1 MSLNNPLIMI
11 LPGLLAG
18 LVQGITGFGSGIILM
33 IFLPALVPIGRAAG
47 ISTLTMFV
55 ATVLV
60 AWRYRKSLQ
69 WRRLVLPFIIY
80 SAVATYSVH
89 LGKILDTNLLRMLLG
104 GLLVLL
110 SIYFTVHK
118 GREAKPYPVV
128 VNVLFMIISGF
139 FNGLFGIGG
148 PLMALYYLM
157 MAKTKEEYLASIQT
171 FFVMDGIYVTTLRFS
186 QGILRL
192 GDMRI
197 VVLGMIG
204 ALVGTAVANRLV
216 TRMNTERVKQI
227 VYLFIGVSGLYYLIF

>member
-1 MSLNNPLIMI
+1 MTNPLIML

-69 WRRLVLPFIIY
+69 WRQLVMPFIVY

-89 LGKILDTNLLRMLLG
+89 LGKMLDTGMMRMLLG
-104 GLLVLL
+104 GLLVAL
-110 SIYFTVHK
+110 SAYFTLHK
-118 GREAKPYPVV
+118 GREAKPYPLV
-128 VNVLFMIISGF
+128 VNVIFMVISGF

-157 MAKTKEEYLASIQT
+157 MAKTKEAYLASIQT
-171 FFVMDGIYVTTLRFS
+171 FFVMDGIYVTALRFS
-186 QGILRL
+186 QGILHI
-192 GDMRI
+192 GDMKI
-197 VVLGMIG
+197 VLLGMVG
-204 ALVGTAVANRLV
+204 ALVGTAIANRLV

-227 VYLFIGVSGLYYLIF
+227 VYVFIGISGLYYLLF

>member
-1 MSLNNPLIMI
+1 MDNPLIMI

-33 IFLPALVPIGRAAG
+33 IFLPALVPISRAAG

-60 AWRYRKSLQ
+60 AWRYRKALRWRSL
-69 WRRLVLPFIIY
+69 VVPFIIY
-80 SAVATYSVH
+80 STVATYSVH
-89 LGKILDTNLLRMLLG
+89 LSKVLDTGMLRLLLG

-110 SIYFTVHK
+110 SAYFTIHK
-118 GREAKPYPVV
+118 GREAKPYPLL
-128 VNVLFMIISGF
+128 VNVIFMVISGF
-139 FNGLFGIGG
+139 FNDLFGIGG

-171 FFVMDGIYVTTLRFS
+171 FFVLDGIYVTTLRFG
-186 QGILRL
+186 QGILRI
-192 GDMRI
+192 GDMKI
-197 VVLGMIG
+197 VILGMIG
-204 ALVGTAVANRLV
+204 ALVGTVIANRLV